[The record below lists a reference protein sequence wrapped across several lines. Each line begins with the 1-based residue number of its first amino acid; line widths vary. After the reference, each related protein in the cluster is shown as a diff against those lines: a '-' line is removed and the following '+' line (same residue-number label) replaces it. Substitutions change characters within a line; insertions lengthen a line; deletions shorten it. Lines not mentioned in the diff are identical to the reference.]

1 MAKLTSLER
10 QLIEHGLRKGKSKR
24 AIAKGLRREA
34 SVIRREI
41 EHNSGDYLPYTADSA
56 QRIRE
61 QRERKRRRPKLE
73 ADPDLREH
81 VIAELRQGCS
91 PEQIAGTLKAQPQP
105 HLDGQSLCHETIYQY
120 IYEGEGRYEYLYP
133 HLRRKQ
139 PRRKKQR
146 ARKPRKTLI
155 PERISIHERSREVAK
170 KKTYGHW
177 ESDTMVCKKQRET
190 ISVQYERK
198 AQLVRIH
205 KVADKS
211 AKSTELAIRDSI
223 ASLPQYLFKT
233 MTFDNGGE
241 GACHTKLRDDYMLQ
255 TYFCDA
261 YASWQKGGVENI
273 NGLIREYIPK
283 DANLAEMTADDIYA
297 IQEKLNNRPRKGLNF
312 LTPNQ
317 VIALQVGRC

>member
-1 MAKLTSLER
+1 MAKLTFLER
-10 QLIEHGLRKGKSKR
+10 QLIEHGLRKNKSQR
-24 AIAKGLRREA
+24 AIAKVLKRNP

-41 EHNSGDYLPYTADSA
+41 ERNSGDYLPYTADSA
-56 QRIRE
+56 QRISE
-61 QRERKRRRPKLE
+61 QRERKRRWSKLE
-73 ADPDLREH
+73 QDSGLRAH
-81 VIAELRQGCS
+81 VVAELRDGHS
-91 PEQIAGTLKAQPQP
+91 PEQIAGILQEHPP
-105 HLDGQSLCHETIYQY
+105 EHLRGKHICHETIYQY

-133 HLRRKQ
+133 YLRRKR
-139 PRRKKQR
+139 PRRRKQR
-146 ARKPRKTLI
+146 TRKPRKATILQ
-155 PERISIHERSREVAK
+155 RISIHERSAEVAK

-177 ESDTMVCKKQRET
+177 ESDTIVCKKQKET

-211 AKSTELAIRDSI
+211 AASTELAIRDSI

-241 GACHTKLRDDYMLQ
+241 GTCHTKIRDDYMLQ

-283 DANLAEMTADDIYA
+283 NTNLTKMTDEDIYA
-297 IQEKLNNRPRKGLNF
+297 IQEKLNNRPRKGLNY